1 MTVILALKV
10 KDKIYMAADSAC
22 ASGWDVIH
30 DANHKI
36 FPRKIV
42 AGDLY
47 RTILIGGGGTSK
59 ACVMLQYPTLFLPPK
74 HPVDEGMSD
83 LEWMQSLFASEMQAV
98 MNKNQI
104 STVREG
110 AFNGQSTFLIA
121 YNHNLY
127 EIGGDFHVALTG
139 LPYCGTGS
147 GSAYGVGYLDACHA
161 QGVIEGISVLEGDE
175 LDSAAKRLL
184 ENAILC
190 ACRHNLGCR
199 PPVSFLGP
207 V

>member
-30 DANHKI
+30 DANPKI
-36 FPRKIV
+36 FSRKIV
-42 AGDLY
+42 AGDLC
-47 RTILIGGGGTSK
+47 RTMLIGGGGTSK
-59 ACVMLQYPTLFLPPK
+59 ACVVLQYPSLFVPPV
-74 HPVDEGMSD
+74 HRTDQDVSD
-83 LEWMQSLFASEMQAV
+83 LEWMQSFFAEEMRNV
-98 MNKNQI
+98 MNKQQV
-104 STVREG
+104 STNKEG
-110 AFNGQSTFLIA
+110 VFNGQATFVIA

-127 EIGGDFHVALTG
+127 EMGGDFHVALTG

-147 GSAYGVGYLDACHA
+147 GSSYGVGYLDACHA
-161 QGVIEGISVLEGDE
+161 QGVIERISVLEGED
-175 LDSAAKRLL
+175 LDSAVKKIL